1 MDPHYRKV
9 DLQAPADLVYLHN
22 NIKAVAQQKL
32 DLAIPPQ
39 GEDAFRNQV
48 QELVQEVFCLLTPPK
63 SIPYISPLSFHPQKV
78 NEISLR
84 QNQSIN
90 QSTKLLTLGGLPFYK
105 NKTIVHNQNPHPC
118 PSLTRYQWPRR
129 ARLPHSPNPPSRLTL
144 DAIR

>member
-48 QELVQEVFCLLTPPK
+48 QELVQEVFCLLTPPRPPNQSHIFPPFP
-63 SIPYISPLSFHPQKV
+63 SIPKRSMR
-78 NEISLR
+78 SL
-84 QNQSIN
+84 
-90 QSTKLLTLGGLPFYK
+90 
-105 NKTIVHNQNPHPC
+105 
-118 PSLTRYQWPRR
+118 
-129 ARLPHSPNPPSRLTL
+129 
-144 DAIR
+144 